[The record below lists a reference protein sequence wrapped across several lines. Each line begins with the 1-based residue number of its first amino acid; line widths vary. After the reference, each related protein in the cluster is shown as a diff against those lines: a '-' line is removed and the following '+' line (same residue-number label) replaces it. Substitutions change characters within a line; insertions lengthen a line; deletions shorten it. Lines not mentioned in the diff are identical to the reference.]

1 MAIRSIAVL
10 PLQNLSGDAAQDY
23 FADGMTEELITE
35 MSRIQSLKVIS
46 RTSVMDYKGTR
57 KHLPQIA
64 RELGADGIVEGSV
77 VRDGDQVRVTVQL
90 LNGPDDRH
98 LWSEEYQRPL
108 HGILDLQ
115 REIAQSIARSVSAQI
130 TPEQQTRLHAARVV
144 DPEAYEAYLRGRY
157 YLYNQSSM
165 AQSLDTA
172 KRYFETA
179 IEKDPG
185 FALAYSGLADVYVSF
200 ASFRHLSPEQ
210 AYRSAKQ
217 AFSKALALDDGL
229 SEAHATVAL
238 LSWQYEWDWAAAE
251 REFNYSIALDPSYD
265 CVRAYHATYLA
276 WRGRRAEAL
285 PEITKGR
292 ELNPGSSYAS
302 TEAAVFYLLG
312 DYANLVEAGRR
323 GVASDPNEWLEHY
336 FLGVGYQGLGK
347 HAEAVPEFERAV
359 KMSGGDQD
367 PSAALAHAYAVL
379 GRRAEAERDPER
391 SAAQGERC
399 LRLAV
404 HDRDDLRWPWRQGA
418 GVRVPRESR
427 PGTIS
432 RHHLESQGRS
442 TGRHAPR
449 RPAV

>member
-1 MAIRSIAVL
+1 
-10 PLQNLSGDAAQDY
+10 
-23 FADGMTEELITE
+23 MTEELITE
-35 MSRIQSLKVIS
+35 MSRIQTLKVIS

-229 SEAHATVAL
+229 SDAHATVAL
-238 LSWQYEWDWAAAE
+238 LSWQDEWDWAAAE
-251 REFNYSIALDPSYD
+251 REFNYSIALDPELRLRAGLSRD
-265 CVRAYHATYLA
+265 LPGVARPARGSAAGNHQGTRAESRLKLRQHRSRCVLSTRRLCEPG
-276 WRGRRAEAL
+276 RGRTAR
-285 PEITKGR
+285 
-292 ELNPGSSYAS
+292 GS
-302 TEAAVFYLLG
+302 L
-312 DYANLVEAGRR
+312 
-323 GVASDPNEWLEHY
+323 
-336 FLGVGYQGLGK
+336 
-347 HAEAVPEFERAV
+347 
-359 KMSGGDQD
+359 
-367 PSAALAHAYAVL
+367 
-379 GRRAEAERDPER
+379 R
-391 SAAQGERC
+391 SE
-399 LRLAV
+399 
-404 HDRDDLRWPWRQGA
+404 
-418 GVRVPRESR
+418 
-427 PGTIS
+427 
-432 RHHLESQGRS
+432 
-442 TGRHAPR
+442 
-449 RPAV
+449 

>member
-1 MAIRSIAVL
+1 
-10 PLQNLSGDAAQDY
+10 
-23 FADGMTEELITE
+23 

-185 FALAYSGLADVYVSF
+185 LP
-200 ASFRHLSPEQ
+200 SP
-210 AYRSAKQ
+210 
-217 AFSKALALDDGL
+217 
-229 SEAHATVAL
+229 T
-238 LSWQYEWDWAAAE
+238 
-251 REFNYSIALDPSYD
+251 
-265 CVRAYHATYLA
+265 
-276 WRGRRAEAL
+276 
-285 PEITKGR
+285 
-292 ELNPGSSYAS
+292 PGWPMS
-302 TEAAVFYLLG
+302 T
-312 DYANLVEAGRR
+312 
-323 GVASDPNEWLEHY
+323 
-336 FLGVGYQGLGK
+336 
-347 HAEAVPEFERAV
+347 
-359 KMSGGDQD
+359 
-367 PSAALAHAYAVL
+367 
-379 GRRAEAERDPER
+379 
-391 SAAQGERC
+391 
-399 LRLAV
+399 
-404 HDRDDLRWPWRQGA
+404 
-418 GVRVPRESR
+418 
-427 PGTIS
+427 
-432 RHHLESQGRS
+432 
-442 TGRHAPR
+442 
-449 RPAV
+449 